1 MKRKLSQLA
10 LETIVNLISN
20 SEEEDSG
27 NPQLMDLEGEDYV
40 SLTRHFAKCLG
51 WEGTE
56 EDQRP
61 VLGQCDIAHLMER
74 VINVLT
80 IDCI

>member
-1 MKRKLSQLA
+1 MM
-10 LETIVNLISN
+10 E
-20 SEEEDSG
+20 
-27 NPQLMDLEGEDYV
+27 V

-61 VLGQCDIAHLMER
+61 VLGQCNIAHLMER
-74 VINVLT
+74 VINDVFANIEMKDLVL
-80 IDCI
+80 